1 MENKG
6 NYLNNTLN
14 IFSIL
19 NYKDN
24 INVKKTSSKD
34 KINIKKLW
42 ELAQNPYEKNFYLKI
57 VLNDKELSKIFYKIL
72 KDSSLFYFPKVNAA
86 SSNSIERKSK
96 DFEII
101 SFSSKKDHKS
111 IYIKLKFFVKI
122 DKRIK
127 NLYVGKNNN
136 FLSKELPR
144 MINNEI
150 QFILN
155 LNDSFFVLLQDPDS
169 EIFIR

>member
-24 INVKKTSSKD
+24 FDVKKSSSKD

-42 ELAQNPYEKNFYLKI
+42 ELAHNPYKKNSDLKI
-57 VLNDKELSKIFYKIL
+57 VLNDKQLSSMFYKIL

-101 SFSSKKDHKS
+101 SFSSKKDKRS
-111 IYIKLKFFVKI
+111 IYIKIKFFVKI
-122 DKRIK
+122 DKTIK
-127 NLYVGKNNN
+127 NLYVGKKNN
-136 FLSKELPR
+136 FLYKELPR

-155 LNDSFFVLLQDPDS
+155 LNDSFFILLQDPDS